1 MFFKKFKNSS
11 IKEHQKRIE
20 SAEAILDDLT
30 GFHTNLSKYKFKI
43 SSIPCSGTYAN
54 NIIQT
59 NKNLDSI
66 DFESTIV
73 HELSHALQEKEIQEK
88 ESIINPFQKQVH
100 NNFIMIG
107 IEEAFAYF
115 NDSFVIVKNKKHS
128 NLYKRRIE
136 LIQELS
142 YNCSPTTFE
151 SSFYLIKNSV
161 LEVNKNNNKIVFLES
176 EQHANQLSK
185 QSYPED
191 ILGASTALISF
202 VSNAFSIL
210 KTSQELFKPWK
221 IVLYELN
228 KKLNNK
234 KQSYKIQN
242 NLIKLMRITC
252 KRGLCNFIREEI
264 EKEVN

>member
-73 HELSHALQEKEIQEK
+73 HELSHALQEK

-161 LEVNKNNNKIVFLES
+161 LEVNKNNNKLVLEYKPN
-176 EQHANQLSK
+176 ANQLSK
-185 QSYPED
+185 HPHIDS

-242 NLIKLMRITC
+242 NLIKLMRITT
-252 KRGLCNFIREEI
+252 KKGLSNFIREEI